1 MIDILMGIGL
11 ILLIMSLCTLF
22 STNNKV
28 RKFNLVV
35 NTLMVGDFMIK
46 NILEGDTI
54 MTIVFGTLFVIDLLF
69 LIFWSSWYNEMQRHE
84 NMKLGDKVDE
94 LFERNK
100 FLNDIKKKY
109 GSTRH

>member
-54 MTIVFGTLFVIDLLF
+54 GTIVFGTLFVIDLLF
-69 LIFWSSWYNEMQRHE
+69 LIFWYGMQRRD
-84 NMKLGDKVDE
+84 NMNLGDKADG

-100 FLNDIKKKY
+100 FLNDIKEKY
-109 GSTRH
+109 GSTGH